1 MSHHTV
7 VHSLYNIPLLS
18 FISTLP
24 LHPHQAAIVVH
35 LFLCIYSIKLFPF
48 SLGKFLNV
56 GESLGTM
63 QGG

>member
-1 MSHHTV
+1 MSHHTL
-7 VHSLYNIPLLS
+7 VHSLYNIPLMS
-18 FISTLP
+18 FISTLL
-24 LHPHQAAIVVH
+24 LHPHQAAIIVH
-35 LFLCIYSIKLFPF
+35 MFLCIYSIKLFPF